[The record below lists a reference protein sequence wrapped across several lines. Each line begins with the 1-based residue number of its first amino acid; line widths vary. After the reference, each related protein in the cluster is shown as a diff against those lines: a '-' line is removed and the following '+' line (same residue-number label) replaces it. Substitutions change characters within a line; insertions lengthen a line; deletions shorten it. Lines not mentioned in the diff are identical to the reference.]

1 MNRTLI
7 PGRWLQAVRTFFAAS
22 LLAVGLAGCGSPPPA
37 YMSTAVLPL
46 DQAVAQATDA
56 LLAQA
61 VAPRGLAG
69 KLASRSGVL
78 IDPMIDA
85 GSGQRTAATQ
95 LLQDKVAE
103 RLAGAP
109 DKVEILPF
117 QAVNF
122 ARASYLLTGT
132 MTRQVGKQ
140 GAPVQLNLAFT
151 DLRSRNVVAQATA
164 LARDD
169 GLDSTPLAFDQDT
182 PVLGKERVINGY
194 VRTSATPPGQPADA
208 QYMERLVVAPTISD
222 AATLYGSGRYED
234 SLTRYN
240 EAGASPAGEQL
251 RVLSGV
257 YLSLVQLDRMAEA
270 EQAFGKMVGYGIA
283 NRQLS
288 VKFLFNPG
296 GTAFWSDPK
305 VSGQYAMWL
314 AQIARL
320 SAEAK
325 VCMDIVGHTSR
336 TGAEP
341 LNDALSLQRAG
352 YIRQRLTA
360 LSAVLGP
367 RTGADGKGFRENIIG
382 TGTDNAVDALDRRVE
397 FRIVNCQR

>member
-1 MNRTLI
+1 M
-7 PGRWLQAVRTFFAAS
+7 
-22 LLAVGLAGCGSPPPA
+22 
-37 YMSTAVLPL
+37 LPF

-61 VAPRGLAG
+61 AAPRGLAG
-69 KLASRSGVL
+69 RLASRRGVL

-95 LLQDKVAE
+95 LLQRQVTE

-109 DKVEILPF
+109 DRVEVLPF
-117 QAVNF
+117 QAASF
-122 ARASYLLTGT
+122 DRAAYLLTGT
-132 MTRQVGKQ
+132 ITRQVGKQ
-140 GAPVQLNLAFT
+140 GAPVRLDLALT
-151 DLRSRNVVAQATA
+151 DLKSRNVAAQSSA

-169 GLDSTPLAFDQDT
+169 GLDSTPLAFDQDS
-182 PVLGKERVINGY
+182 PVSGKERVIDGY
-194 VRTSATPPGQPADA
+194 VRTSATAPGQPADA
-208 QYMERLVVAPTISD
+208 YYMERLVVAPAISD

-234 SLTRYN
+234 SLARYN
-240 EAGASPAGEQL
+240 EAGASTAGEQL

-257 YLSLVQLDRMAEA
+257 YLSLVKLNRLAEA
-270 EQAFGKMVGYGIA
+270 EQAFGKVVGYGIA
-283 NRQLS
+283 NRQLG

-296 GTAFWSDPK
+296 GTVFWSDPK

-314 AQIARL
+314 GQIARA
-320 SAEAK
+320 STEAK

-360 LSAVLGP
+360 QSAVLGP
-367 RTGADGKGFRENIIG
+367 RTRADGKGFRENIIG

-397 FRIVNCQR
+397 FRIVNCPR